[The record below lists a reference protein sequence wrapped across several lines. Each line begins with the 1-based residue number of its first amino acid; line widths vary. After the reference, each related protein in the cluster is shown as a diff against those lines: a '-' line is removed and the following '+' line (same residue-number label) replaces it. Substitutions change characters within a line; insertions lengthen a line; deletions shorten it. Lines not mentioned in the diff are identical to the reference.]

1 MNTDSIRQ
9 KPSFSDSEFNGG
21 IIEKE
26 CPHCGQFCKVPD
38 TYIGSYKGSY
48 ANSYCKRC
56 KKEVKLRVIFI

>member
-1 MNTDSIRQ
+1 MND
-9 KPSFSDSEFNGG
+9 EFGGG

-26 CPHCGQFCKVPD
+26 CPHCGQYCKVPD

-48 ANSYCKRC
+48 AKSYCKRC